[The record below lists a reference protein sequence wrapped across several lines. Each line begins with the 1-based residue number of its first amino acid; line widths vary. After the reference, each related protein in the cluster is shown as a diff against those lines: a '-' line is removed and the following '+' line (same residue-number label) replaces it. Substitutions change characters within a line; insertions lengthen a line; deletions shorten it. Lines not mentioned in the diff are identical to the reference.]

1 MKINNSNRYYSANVE
16 AMFNVIKD
24 IKMKIF
30 KPFFLF
36 GWTLLAL
43 STSPSFGQTLPQPS
57 EVQYK
62 WHEQERI
69 MFVCIDPCT
78 WQGREYDNHS
88 TPLEQINPEK
98 LNTDQWCETAQLW
111 GAKEILFVAKH
122 TGGFCWW
129 QTETTDYG
137 IKDTPYKNGKGDVL
151 KELSASCKKYGLN
164 LGIYVYPGDETWGAG
179 IGSGG
184 QTKDPGKQEA
194 YNKVFRTQL
203 EETLANYGEVIEV
216 WFDGSCVI
224 DVSDILEKYAKKA
237 VIFQGPHATLRW
249 PGTESG
255 KLFYPVW
262 NTVKYEDFKTGV
274 STQVQGDPNGD
285 VWAPLETNT
294 TLYDHN
300 WFWSPKNEEK
310 RKSLDEL
317 MECYYKSV
325 GYGSVFLLNSTP
337 NTSGLIPED
346 DRKLYKA
353 FGDEIDR
360 RFKTSISSIEN
371 KKGKIIML
379 ELPKTQKINHIITM
393 EDYRLGHRIRAYKI
407 EGFVNNEWV
416 KLVEGQSVGRKKI
429 DYFDD
434 VELSKIRLT
443 VTKNVNE
450 PVIRSLSVYY
460 VDGFVPPPQ
469 KALTPWSAWEFI
481 MNFNTMENSKINL
494 DLTGKIN
501 LPGQFTVKIESD
513 DSGKKVKISNVE
525 LIYDGRK
532 VLDDFIT
539 VKGNEININRTAQ
552 VTDESKIELRF
563 NIKSNTEVTGKI
575 QFKPALIY

>member
-1 MKINNSNRYYSANVE
+1 MNKNNEVTMLKR
-16 AMFNVIKD
+16 
-24 IKMKIF
+24 IF
-30 KPFFLF
+30 LLVVF
-36 GWTLLAL
+36 LAL
-43 STSPSFGQTLPQPS
+43 AMQVVISQELISLATPSLTQF
-57 EVQYK
+57 K

-98 LNTDQWCETAQLW
+98 LDTDQWCETAQLW

-151 KELSASCKKYGLN
+151 KELSASCKKFGLN
-164 LGIYVYPGDETWGAG
+164 LGIYVYPGDKTWGAG

-184 QTKDPGKQEA
+184 QTSDPTKQEA
-194 YNKVFRTQL
+194 YNKIFRRQL
-203 EETLANYGEVIEV
+203 TEVLANYGDILEV
-216 WFDGSCVI
+216 WFDGSCKI
-224 DVSDILEKYAKKA
+224 DISDIMEKYAKNS
-237 VIFQGPHATLRW
+237 VVLQGPHTNLRW

-255 KLFYPVW
+255 KLFYPAW
-262 NTVKYEDFKTGV
+262 NTVKTEDLKTGV
-274 STQVQGDPNGD
+274 STQVHGDPDGD
-285 VWAPLETNT
+285 AWAPLETNT
-294 TLYDHN
+294 TFYDHH
-300 WFWSPKNEEK
+300 WFWASWKEEK
-310 RKSLDEL
+310 SKSLDDL

-337 NTSGLIPED
+337 DTSGLIPEA

-360 RFKTSISSIEN
+360 RFKIPISSIEN
-371 KKGKIIML
+371 KKGKVIMI

-393 EDYRLGHRIRAYKI
+393 EDYRLGHRIREYKI
-407 EGFVNNEWV
+407 EGFVKNEWIE
-416 KLVEGQSVGRKKI
+416 LCAGQSVGRKKI
-429 DYFDD
+429 DYFND
-434 VELSKIRLT
+434 VKLSKIRLT
-443 VTKNVNE
+443 VIKNVNE
-450 PVIRSLSVYY
+450 PVIKSLSVYY

-469 KALTPWSAWEFI
+469 KAISPWSAWESI
-481 MNFNTMENSKINL
+481 MNFNTKKSSKINL
-494 DLTGKIN
+494 NLTGKVN
-501 LPGQFTVKIESD
+501 LPGQFTVKIEPD
-513 DSGKKVKISNVE
+513 DSGNKVEISNVE
-525 LIYDGRK
+525 LIYDGGI
-532 VLDDFIT
+532 VLDDFFT

-563 NIKSNTEVTGKI
+563 NIKSNAEVKGKI
-575 QFKPALIY
+575 QFRPALFY

>member
-1 MKINNSNRYYSANVE
+1 MLKR
-16 AMFNVIKD
+16 
-24 IKMKIF
+24 
-30 KPFFLF
+30 FFLLVAF
-36 GWTLLAL
+36 LSLAMQIVYSQEVISL
-43 STSPSFGQTLPQPS
+43 ATPSPI
-57 EVQYK
+57 QYK

-69 MFVCIDPCT
+69 MFLCLDPCT

-88 TPLEQINPEK
+88 ISLDKIKPKRLD
-98 LNTDQWCETAQLW
+98 TDQWCETAQLW

-129 QTETTDYG
+129 QTETADYG

-151 KELSASCKKYGLN
+151 KELSESCKTYGLN

-184 QTKDPGKQEA
+184 QTKDPSKQEA
-194 YNKVFRTQL
+194 YNEVFRTQL

-224 DVSDILEKYAKKA
+224 DVSDILEKYAKNS

-262 NTVKYEDFKTGV
+262 NTVKSEDFETGV
-274 STQVQGDPNGD
+274 ATQVHDDPNGD

-294 TLYDHN
+294 TLYNHN
-300 WFWSPKNEEK
+300 WFWSPENEKK

-337 NTSGLIPED
+337 DTSGLIPVA
-346 DRKLYKA
+346 DRKIYKA

-360 RFKTSISSIEN
+360 RFKTPIASINDE
-371 KKGKIIML
+371 KGKIVIL
-379 ELPKTQKINHIITM
+379 DISGEKKINHVVTM
-393 EDYRLGHRIRAYKI
+393 EDYRLGHRIREYKI
-407 EGFVNNEWV
+407 EGFIDGNWKE
-416 KLVEGQSVGRKKI
+416 LCSGQSVGRKKI
-429 DYFDD
+429 DYFDE
-434 VELSKIRLT
+434 VEVSKIRLN
-443 VTKNVNE
+443 VSKSVNE
-450 PVIRSLSVYY
+450 PIIRKLSAYFVE
-460 VDGFVPPPQ
+460 GFIAPP
-469 KALTPWSAWEFI
+469 KHGISPWSNWQEI
-481 MNFNTMENSKINL
+481 GVFNTIENTIIEV
-494 DLTGKIN
+494 DLTGKIKM
-501 LPGQFTVKIESD
+501 PGQFIVRVEPENIDVKIN
-513 DSGKKVKISNVE
+513 IINVE
-525 LIYDGRK
+525 LIYDGRV
-532 VLDDFIT
+532 VLENFTT

-552 VTDESKIELRF
+552 VIDESKIKLRF
-563 NIKSNTEVTGKI
+563 TLKSKSKSSGKI